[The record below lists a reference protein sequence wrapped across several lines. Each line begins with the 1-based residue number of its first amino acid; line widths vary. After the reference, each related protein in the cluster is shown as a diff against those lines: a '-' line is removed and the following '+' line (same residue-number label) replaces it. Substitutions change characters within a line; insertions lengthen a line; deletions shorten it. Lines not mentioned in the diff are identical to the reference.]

1 MFSGWSPSS
10 LSRRFA
16 RDDRDAA
23 HWRRQRQGM
32 VETQLMRRGIRDER
46 VIAAMLAVPREQF
59 VPAELREQAYEDRA
73 LPIGREQSI
82 SQPYVVAL
90 TLEALNLSGNETVLD
105 VGTGSGYAAALLS
118 CLAAQVHSVERLESL
133 ASEAK
138 ERLHRL
144 GYAVEVHRRDG
155 TLGLP
160 QYAPYDAIAVAA
172 GGPFVPPALSGQL
185 ALGGRMV
192 IPIRHADTQMLVRVE
207 RRLDGS
213 FDTEPLREV
222 RFVPLIGAQGEP
234 ETTDAVLG

>member
-1 MFSGWSPSS
+1 
-10 LSRRFA
+10 
-16 RDDRDAA
+16 
-23 HWRRQRQGM
+23 M
-32 VETQLMRRGIRDER
+32 VEAQIVGRGIRDQR

-90 TLEALNLSGNETVLD
+90 TLEALNLSGDEIVLE

-118 CLAAQVHSVERLESL
+118 CLAAEVHSVERLDSL
-133 ASEAK
+133 ASEAR
-138 ERLHRL
+138 ERLNRL
-144 GYAVEVHRRDG
+144 GYAVRVHCRDG

-160 QYAPYDAIAVAA
+160 QHGPYDAIAVAA

-185 ALGGRMV
+185 RLGGRVV

-207 RRLDGS
+207 RTHHGS
-213 FDTEPLREV
+213 FETQPLREV

-234 ETTDAVLG
+234 ETADTVLG